1 MLVLSDRGAGG
12 MRGGA
17 FAADGWEAAC
27 CASVYVP
34 SVGVMGAWHDGAHGC
49 GFCSSAP
56 VVAKAA

>member
-27 CASVYVP
+27 GASVYVP
-34 SVGVMGAWHDGAHGC
+34 SVGVMGAWHDGRIE
-49 GFCSSAP
+49 AP
-56 VVAKAA
+56 